1 MQLAIDFVLNTFD
14 RYMDNQFTHEDGRKQ
29 EQVTIAV
36 ASQSASVA
44 SFFSELESRFVARAT
59 SIANEPVRIGDE
71 CLRIGPVVVVR
82 YKSPIAHRGDTSIG
96 AVVEDCLI
104 LNEEWQRT
112 MWACQLSAKRY
123 FKFEVAVLSAALVEA

>member
-1 MQLAIDFVLNTFD
+1 MQLAINFVVETTV
-14 RYMDNQFTHEDGRKQ
+14 RYLANQFTHEDGRKQ

-44 SFFSELESRFVARAT
+44 AFFSELAAQLPSYGLEGT
-59 SIANEPVRIGDE
+59 LIGDE